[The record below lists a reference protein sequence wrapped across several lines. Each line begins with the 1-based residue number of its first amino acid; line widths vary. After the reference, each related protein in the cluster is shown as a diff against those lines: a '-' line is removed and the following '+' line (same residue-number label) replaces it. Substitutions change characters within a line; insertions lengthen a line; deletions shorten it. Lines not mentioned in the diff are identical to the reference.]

1 MPLLAELPD
10 PSAYQSLGWVLA
22 VLFGIATG
30 ALVIKQLFHRDPPL
44 HREYVDRVSYDR
56 DREETRAQLTAME
69 QASKFSRA
77 AIYEKLN
84 EQSLQLAQ
92 TSEKSDLTYA
102 QVQNLDAKM
111 DQVLQR
117 LPRR

>member
-1 MPLLAELPD
+1 MESISFTHIGIFIGCLVVLV
-10 PSAYQSLGWVLA
+10 VLA
-22 VLFGIATG
+22 LS
-30 ALVIKQLFHRDPPL
+30 LKQLLQRDPPL
-44 HREYVDRVSYDR
+44 HREYVDRMSYDR

-84 EQSLQLAQ
+84 EQSRQLAQ

>member
-30 ALVIKQLFHRDPPL
+30 ALVIKQLFQRDPPL
-44 HREYVDRVSYDR
+44 HREFVDRVSYDR
-56 DREETRAQLTAME
+56 DRAEIRDQLACME
-69 QASKFSRA
+69 SASKVSRA
-77 AIYEKLN
+77 AIYERLN
-84 EQSLQLAQ
+84 EQRQQLAS
-92 TSEKSDLTYA
+92 TAEKAELTYA
-102 QVQNLDAKM
+102 QVQNMDSKM
-111 DQVLQR
+111 DQILQR

>member
-1 MPLLAELPD
+1 ME
-10 PSAYQSLGWVLA
+10 SVSFTHIGIFIGCLA
-22 VLFGIATG
+22 VLFGL
-30 ALVIKQLFHRDPPL
+30 ALVIKQLLQRDPPL

-56 DREETRAQLTAME
+56 DREEIRSQLAAME
-69 QASKFSRA
+69 QASKYSRA
-77 AIYEKLN
+77 AIYDKLN
-84 EQSLQLAQ
+84 EQSRQLAQ